1 MKKICLLLLYLL
13 IVEGCAT
20 EIHDETAFKS
30 NQPIEKIITTQTKS
44 DNKTVS
50 YYWYQHEKIYLPVTE
65 DTYFAIFHASVL
77 DGMSRISS
85 LGNIDFEEYE
95 YHSSSSKDRGAE
107 EKFLW
112 AKVDSEIAHAY
123 SDKIV
128 YLAPYLTGTSA
139 ELGVTDRFYIK
150 IKSKGDYNLL
160 MDFASDNGAVIVNE
174 NFLPLWYALACT
186 DKSTENALEL
196 SNKAYESGM
205 FDKTDIYLMG
215 NFSWD
220 NAEQQYNDKFYSYQW
235 NLHGEYGIDLETIH
249 SITYGSTLGT
259 VAIIDS
265 GMWLEHPDL
274 AIHTS
279 WDAISQTS
287 PARLHNY
294 TSGVPHTHGTEMT
307 GIIGAVPNNSIGI
320 TGIAPGLGL
329 MPISVGANINEL
341 EYVETAI
348 KYAADHG
355 AKVISNS
362 YSYGTPQNKIE
373 EAFEYA
379 LDKGCVMVQSS
390 GNFNNNQGKYPYSS
404 MPEVISVGAI
414 NSSGQRWVAGSSDG
428 STFGEHLDI
437 VAPGVNI
444 YTTTVNNADNYKSCT
459 GTSPACPHVAATA
472 GLILSV
478 NPNLTNQQVVD
489 IIESTAR
496 KLPDYNFT
504 RQQTR
509 PNGPWNSEVGYG
521 LINPVEALI
530 LAQGYYRLIEFD
542 YSYSYIN
549 FTITANKD
557 LVIFWDWGTDE
568 ITEVSISS
576 PVTRT
581 FTHIYP
587 SDETKRICIAEKID
601 FSTDDITYDSSAIT
615 KFDMLTGD
623 RITNL
628 DIKPNNGSLEYVRIQ
643 GGSGFVPQTMMIK
656 NLPALTDLYLTKMK
670 DVNVCIDNCPSLL
683 RFGSSSSIWNT
694 PTIIDPLAQTSI
706 LASTTTSWPYVPERI
721 LSFDSLCITNCPNI
735 AEISLENV
743 NITQFNFNVL
753 PNLKY
758 LYISSQSHGIVGG
771 YNNISTVNA
780 QGKWLANSIATL
792 RQRPSDDKGKI
803 IIRCINS
810 SNTEYINAVICQYN
824 VNLINTT
831 YGSDKNWNVI
841 WDSGVTIV
849 P

>member
-1 MKKICLLLLYLL
+1 MVLA
-13 IVEGCAT
+13 GCVT
-20 EIHDETAFKS
+20 EIHDETALQS
-30 NQPIEKIITTQTKS
+30 NQPIEKIIATQTKS

-50 YYWYQHEKIYLPVTE
+50 YYWYQDEKIYLPVTE

-95 YHSSSSKDRGAE
+95 YHSSSSKDRGAK

-150 IKSKGDYNLL
+150 LKSKGDYDLL

-186 DKSTENALEL
+186 DKATENALEL

-220 NAEQQYNDKFYSYQW
+220 NAEQPYNDQLYSYQW

-249 SITYGSTLGT
+249 SITYGSSLGT

-294 TSGVPHTHGTEMT
+294 MSGAPHTHGTEMT

-329 MPISVGANINEL
+329 IPISVGTNINEL
-341 EYVETAI
+341 DYVETAI

-362 YSYGTPQNKIE
+362 YSYGTPQNKIK

-390 GNFNNNQGKYPYSS
+390 GNFNHNQGKYPYSS
-404 MPEVISVGAI
+404 IPEVISVGAI
-414 NSSGQRWVAGSSDG
+414 NSSGQRWVADSSNG
-428 STFGEHLDI
+428 STFGEHLDV

-444 YTTTVNNADNYKSCT
+444 YTTSINDNDNYDDCT

-472 GLILSV
+472 GLIFSV
-478 NPNLTNQQVVD
+478 NPSLTNQQVTD
-489 IIESTAR
+489 IIECTAR
-496 KLPDYNFT
+496 KLPDYNYSV
-504 RQQTR
+504 QQNR
-509 PNGPWNSEVGYG
+509 PNGPRNIEVGYG

-601 FSTDDITYDSSAIT
+601 FSTDDITYYSGAIT

-623 RITNL
+623 RVTNL
-628 DIKPNNGSLEYVRIQ
+628 NIKPNNGSLEYVRIQ
-643 GGSGFVPQTMMIK
+643 GGSNFVPQTMTIK
-656 NLPALTDLYLTKMK
+656 NLPALTDLYLTKME
-670 DVNVCIDNCPSLL
+670 DVNVCVDNCPSLL
-683 RFGSSSSIWNT
+683 RFGSSNSIWNT
-694 PTIIDPLAQTSI
+694 PTIIAPLTQTSI
-706 LASTTTSWPYVPERI
+706 LASATTSWPYVPERI
-721 LSFDSLCITNCPNI
+721 LSFDSLSITNCPDL

-743 NITQFNFNVL
+743 NITQFNFNNL

-758 LYISSQSHGIVGG
+758 LYVSSQSHGIVGG
-771 YNNISTVNA
+771 YNNMATVNA

-792 RQRPSDDKGKI
+792 RQRPSEDKGKI

-824 VNLINTT
+824 ANLINAT

-841 WDSGVTIV
+841 WDSGVSIV
-849 P
+849 L